1 MLKLLKSLARQA
13 QIDNIQDAVV
23 VSLNPDSTY
32 NIRLRSGAIKKSAI
46 NASSMTYNI
55 GDIVNISMVT
65 GQKETAKI
73 IGKGTR
79 RAEPKTI
86 EV

>member
-1 MLKLLKSLARQA
+1 MLKLLKSLAKQT

-23 VSLNPDSTY
+23 VSLNPDGTY
-32 NIRLRSGAIKKSAI
+32 NIRLRSGAIKKSSV

-55 GDIVNISMVT
+55 GDVVNISMVT
-65 GQKETAKI
+65 GQKETSKI

-79 RAEPKTI
+79 RAESKTI